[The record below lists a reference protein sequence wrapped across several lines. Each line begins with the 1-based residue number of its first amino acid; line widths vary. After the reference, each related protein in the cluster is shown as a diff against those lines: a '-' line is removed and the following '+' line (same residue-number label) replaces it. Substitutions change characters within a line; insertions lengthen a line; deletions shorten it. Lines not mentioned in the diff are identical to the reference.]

1 MAWPGNPHRPIAFS
15 IAADF
20 ADLYVLRF
28 STHVALPT
36 HVPYGPS
43 PRPLCWAAASAAAH
57 EAVALSRARAPPHA
71 VKRVLNVATYHACIA
86 AATEIAQPSGADI
99 TAAQARSLGIA
110 PQLCWTRALAYDRRR
125 ACDKARAA
133 RALAT
138 TAQLYRGIIQA
149 ATAQPTSA
157 HAVSRAL
164 SKSIDN

>member
-36 HVPYGPS
+36 QVPYGLS
-43 PRPLCWAAASAAAH
+43 PRPLCWAAASAA
-57 EAVALSRARAPPHA
+57 
-71 VKRVLNVATYHACIA
+71 VLNVATYHACIA

-110 PQLCWTRALAYDRRR
+110 PQLCWTRALAFDRRR